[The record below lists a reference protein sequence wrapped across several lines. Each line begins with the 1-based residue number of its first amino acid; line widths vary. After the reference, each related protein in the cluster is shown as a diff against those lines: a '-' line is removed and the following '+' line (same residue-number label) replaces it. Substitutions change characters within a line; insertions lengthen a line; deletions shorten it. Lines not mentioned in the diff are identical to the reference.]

1 MALTL
6 WVPHRPLGAL
16 AEDRTEQVR
25 RLPYDPQQYTLC
37 IKDKG
42 QMRECWGGVAGRWMG
57 WRQPRVEAST
67 GDGRGSWVGTAAAR
81 SGPAESG
88 GSVWGQRKAAMM

>member
-1 MALTL
+1 MSDQEQLFQMTEYRQILGRRMRHRRRRGGGSSAIAHAALTL

-42 QMRECWGGVAGRWMG
+42 QMREC
-57 WRQPRVEAST
+57 
-67 GDGRGSWVGTAAAR
+67 
-81 SGPAESG
+81 
-88 GSVWGQRKAAMM
+88 